1 MREVHQGQF
10 YRHFKNRLYQVVA
23 VAEHSETGERMV
35 VYQAL
40 YGEYRVYARPYEMFV
55 SEVDH
60 EKYPQANQKYRF
72 ELVKPAD
79 GQKES
84 QNQEVP
90 KSGYE
95 QSDVQEPAAERAEE
109 QTDVQELA
117 AERAEEQSD
126 VQEAAAERAEEQTD
140 VQEPAA
146 ERAEEQSDVQES
158 AAERAEEQTDTQVSA
173 PEKTEEGAVNPLLLE
188 FLDAD
193 TLEDKMHIMIFGR
206 NQMDDN
212 LLNSIAISLD
222 LVVEEK
228 STEEKYDEILNCLSM
243 MERFECNRLR

>member
-1 MREVHQGQF
+1 MREVRQGQF

-79 GQKES
+79 GQEES
-84 QNQEVP
+84 QNQDVP

-109 QTDVQELA
+109 Q
-117 AERAEEQSD
+117 S
-126 VQEAAAERAEEQTD
+126 D

-146 ERAEEQSDVQES
+146 ERAEEQ
-158 AAERAEEQTDTQVSA
+158 TDTQVPA

>member
-1 MREVHQGQF
+1 MREVRQGQF
-10 YRHFKNRLYQVVA
+10 YRHFKNRLYQIMA

-40 YGEYRVYARPYEMFV
+40 YGEYRVYVRPYEMFV

-60 EKYPQANQKYRF
+60 EKYPQVVQKYRF
-72 ELVKPAD
+72 ELVEQPAEGNENSGGAVQSAEFEKKTAQISEVDKAEQRLEEKKKENADFPAD
-79 GQKES
+79 DGS
-84 QNQEVP
+84 
-90 KSGYE
+90 
-95 QSDVQEPAAERAEE
+95 
-109 QTDVQELA
+109 
-117 AERAEEQSD
+117 
-126 VQEAAAERAEEQTD
+126 
-140 VQEPAA
+140 
-146 ERAEEQSDVQES
+146 
-158 AAERAEEQTDTQVSA
+158 
-173 PEKTEEGAVNPLLLE
+173 VNPLLLD

>member
-79 GQKES
+79 GQEES

-109 QTDVQELA
+109 Q
-117 AERAEEQSD
+117 SD
-126 VQEAAAERAEEQTD
+126 VQE
-140 VQEPAA
+140 P
-146 ERAEEQSDVQES
+146 

-228 STEEKYDEILNCLSM
+228 RTEEKYDEILNCLSM

>member
-79 GQKES
+79 GQEES

-109 QTDVQELA
+109 Q
-117 AERAEEQSD
+117 SD
-126 VQEAAAERAEEQTD
+126 VQE
-140 VQEPAA
+140 P
-146 ERAEEQSDVQES
+146 

>member
-1 MREVHQGQF
+1 MREVRQGQF
-10 YRHFKNRLYQVVA
+10 YRHFKNRLYQIMA
-23 VAEHSETGERMV
+23 VAEHSETGEQMV

-40 YGEYRVYARPYEMFV
+40 YGDYRVYVRPYEMFV

-60 EKYPQANQKYRF
+60 EKYPQAAQKYRF
-72 ELVKPAD
+72 ELVKP
-79 GQKES
+79 
-84 QNQEVP
+84 
-90 KSGYE
+90 
-95 QSDVQEPAAERAEE
+95 EE
-109 QTDVQELA
+109 
-117 AERAEEQSD
+117 
-126 VQEAAAERAEEQTD
+126 
-140 VQEPAA
+140 
-146 ERAEEQSDVQES
+146 
-158 AAERAEEQTDTQVSA
+158 
-173 PEKTEEGAVNPLLLE
+173 EKTEKQSAAVSGPEQEKQDTQIPMAGKAEEKHDREEAGHQEPPVGDGDVNPLLLE

-193 TLEDKMHIMIFGR
+193 TLEDKLHIMIFGR

>member
-1 MREVHQGQF
+1 MREVRQGQF
-10 YRHFKNRLYQVVA
+10 YRHFKNRLYQIMA

-40 YGEYRVYARPYEMFV
+40 YGEYRVYVRPYEMFV

-60 EKYPQANQKYRF
+60 EKYPQVVQKYRF
-72 ELVKPAD
+72 ELVEQPAEGNENCGRTVQSAEFEKKTAQISEVDKAEQRLEEKKKENADLPAED
-79 GQKES
+79 GS
-84 QNQEVP
+84 
-90 KSGYE
+90 
-95 QSDVQEPAAERAEE
+95 
-109 QTDVQELA
+109 
-117 AERAEEQSD
+117 
-126 VQEAAAERAEEQTD
+126 
-140 VQEPAA
+140 
-146 ERAEEQSDVQES
+146 
-158 AAERAEEQTDTQVSA
+158 
-173 PEKTEEGAVNPLLLE
+173 VNPLLLD

>member
-1 MREVHQGQF
+1 
-10 YRHFKNRLYQVVA
+10 
-23 VAEHSETGERMV
+23 
-35 VYQAL
+35 
-40 YGEYRVYARPYEMFV
+40 MFV

-79 GQKES
+79 GQEES

-95 QSDVQEPAAERAEE
+95 QSDVQEP
-109 QTDVQELA
+109 
-117 AERAEEQSD
+117 
-126 VQEAAAERAEEQTD
+126 
-140 VQEPAA
+140 
-146 ERAEEQSDVQES
+146 

>member
-79 GQKES
+79 GQEES

-95 QSDVQEPAAERAEE
+95 QS
-109 QTDVQELA
+109 
-117 AERAEEQSD
+117 
-126 VQEAAAERAEEQTD
+126 D

-173 PEKTEEGAVNPLLLE
+173 PEKTEEGTVNPLLLE

>member
-1 MREVHQGQF
+1 MREVRQGQF
-10 YRHFKNRLYQVVA
+10 YRHFKDRLYQVVA

-40 YGEYRVYARPYEMFV
+40 YGEYRIYVRPYEMFV

-60 EKYPQANQKYRF
+60 EKYPQVTQKYRF
-72 ELVKPAD
+72 ELVDLAD
-79 GQKES
+79 GKEEGGS
-84 QNQEVP
+84 PGAPESANEET
-90 KSGYE
+90 KSHNSAAE
-95 QSDVQEPAAERAEE
+95 KAKEKKDTQVPAAE
-109 QTDVQELA
+109 QTGD
-117 AERAEEQSD
+117 
-126 VQEAAAERAEEQTD
+126 
-140 VQEPAA
+140 
-146 ERAEEQSDVQES
+146 
-158 AAERAEEQTDTQVSA
+158 
-173 PEKTEEGAVNPLLLE
+173 GAVNPLLLE
-188 FLDAD
+188 FLDAE

>member
-1 MREVHQGQF
+1 
-10 YRHFKNRLYQVVA
+10 
-23 VAEHSETGERMV
+23 MV

-79 GQKES
+79 GQEES

-95 QSDVQEPAAERAEE
+95 QSDVQEP
-109 QTDVQELA
+109 
-117 AERAEEQSD
+117 
-126 VQEAAAERAEEQTD
+126 
-140 VQEPAA
+140 
-146 ERAEEQSDVQES
+146 